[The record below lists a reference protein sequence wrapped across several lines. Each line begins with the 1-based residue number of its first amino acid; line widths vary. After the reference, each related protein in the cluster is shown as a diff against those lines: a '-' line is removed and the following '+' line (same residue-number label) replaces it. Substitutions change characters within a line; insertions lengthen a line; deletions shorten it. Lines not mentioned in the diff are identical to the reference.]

1 MKNKKYLPFIFLLV
15 TMLLVSFNSFAH
27 DVQSGAAKAECA
39 CHLIDHAP
47 VERGSLPDHSPD
59 SQTDDCCDSEGSCP
73 DATEPSSFC
82 GLGVTVS
89 VKQLFH
95 PPANSFFPKV
105 YLTIFVPPQSCS
117 LT

>member
-1 MKNKKYLPFIFLLV
+1 MKNNKYLPFMFLLV

-27 DVQSGAAKAECA
+27 DVKSEAAKSSCICPLA
-39 CHLIDHAP
+39 DQNP
-47 VERGSLPDHSPD
+47 VERGGLPDHSPD
-59 SQTDDCCDSEGSCP
+59 SHTDCCDCEGFCP
-73 DATEPSSFC
+73 DATEPSLFC
-82 GLGVTVS
+82 GLGITVS

-117 LT
+117 LA